1 MAGLSA
7 YINKVSEHK
16 YIRLEYRHIG
26 NLTGIH
32 CLSSAGVVA
41 QTTSLP
47 TMCLAQFPTGKTWPD
62 QIPHERNKCPSTS
75 PNPPCTESAQRFPGW
90 KYRNVVSTVCSV
102 FIVIFAIY
110 FIHRVFVTAHHFSS
124 LLFHT
129 SFTAPKKM
137 QTCWKQVFIKHGI
150 IYSNIFLRAPL
161 PPDTASLGLQQFSEI
176 SF

>member
-1 MAGLSA
+1 MAALSA

-16 YIRLEYRHIG
+16 YVRLEYRYVG

-75 PNPPCTESAQRFPGW
+75 PTPLHRISIEISRVEIPQCCQHRLF
-90 KYRNVVSTVCSV
+90 CL
-102 FIVIFAIY
+102 IVIFAIF

-129 SFTAPKKM
+129 SFTAPKKCKLAGNKCLLNM
-137 QTCWKQVFIKHGI
+137 ESF
-150 IYSNIFLRAPL
+150 
-161 PPDTASLGLQQFSEI
+161 TAI